1 MRDWIFID
9 HASQQLVDFLLPLA
23 VVAAVDEVVVLLPP
37 PAVGRVELEVP
48 EEVVGLLEG
57 GPHGED
63 LVDEVLHAD
72 DVVLAQNLLDDLIV
86 DERRAP
92 ALNLA
97 VATLVDQLLN

>member
-48 EEVVGLLEG
+48 QEVVGLLEG

-63 LVDEVLHAD
+63 LVDEILHTD
-72 DVVLAQNLLDDLIV
+72 DVEFAQGLLNYAV
-86 DERRAP
+86 VGQRRAS

-97 VATLVDQLLN
+97 ESTLVDQLF